1 MKYIVQQ
8 LGNIERENVV
18 EVLLKGNA
26 ANVLL
31 LVGTISK
38 NKKERENNG
47 KSFKNKR
54 SWRSYFE

>member
-8 LGNIERENVV
+8 LGNIERGNVV